1 MNIRAKRI
9 ALITALVIFVV
20 AWGTY
25 AFFPTDLALNIFI
38 KNRLSKNS
46 FDNLERDEMEI
57 LFCGT
62 GSPRHDKKRGQSCL
76 GIIAGGQFILIDA
89 GQGSSGRLEE
99 MGAPWAQISAIFLT
113 HFHADHMSGLGELIS
128 GSWRYRR
135 NNHLHVYGPT
145 GTKELVEGFA
155 AVYEPDIR
163 DRTFYGSEKDLS
175 KEFAYAKPHTFSIAK
190 DDMSAHTV
198 YEKNGLV
205 VKAFLVEHPPWK
217 ESYGYRIEYKSNI
230 VVVSGDTK
238 YSKRVETQA
247 KGADLLIHEAFSER
261 LIEATAIASDD
272 LEIHPDGRTIRHIMK
287 THTGSRDAAK
297 IARDAGVKQ
306 LVLTHIIPPLPNWI
320 TERLFLSGLDKIYD
334 GDIVLAEDG
343 LRIYLPN

>member
-1 MNIRAKRI
+1 MNIKTKRK
-9 ALITALVIFVV
+9 ALIAVIIIFIV

-25 AFFPTDLALNIFI
+25 AFFPTDLALNAFI
-38 KNRLSKNS
+38 KHRLSKTA
-46 FDNLERDEMEI
+46 FDKLERNEMEI

-62 GSPRHDKKRGQSCL
+62 GSPRHGKKRGQPCL
-76 GIIAGGQFILIDA
+76 GIIAGGQFIIIDA
-89 GQGSSGRLEE
+89 GQGSSDRLQE

-113 HFHADHMSGLGELIS
+113 HFHSDHMSGLGELIN

-135 NNHLHVYGPT
+135 KIHLHVYGPK
-145 GTKELVEGFA
+145 GTKKLVKDFA
-155 AVYEPDIR
+155 AVNEPDIR
-163 DRTFYGSEKDLS
+163 DRTFYGSEKDLL
-175 KEFAYAKPHTFSIAK
+175 KEFAYAKPHTFAIAK
-190 DDMSAHTV
+190 DDMSAHMV

-217 ESYGYRIEYKSNI
+217 ESYGYRIEYKGNI

-247 KGADLLIHEAFSER
+247 QGADLLIHEAFSER
-261 LIEATAIASDD
+261 LIEAAAIASDE
-272 LEIHPDGRTIRHIMK
+272 LGVHPDGKTIRHIIR

-320 TERLFLSGLDKIYD
+320 TERIFLSGLDEIYD